1 MTAPYYEPEMVR
13 MMLDDHLLVAKEAGA
28 RIIDAVKPDCSYVW
42 EDCSGSMGPFIAPP
56 IFREFCV
63 PWYRQWKRF
72 LLDMGVPWIVMD
84 TDGNPT
90 PLVGLWLEGGVDCIL
105 PWEVNAVD
113 ILRIAED
120 FPELNL
126 MGGVYKHIF
135 EPESLTQVGRFET
148 KEARREIDTE
158 LERVVRPLRK
168 RGGYVVGLD
177 HCVHRAVGYTDFAYY
192 CRRLSEQ
199 YGKANQATRF
209 A

>member
-63 PWYRQWKRF
+63 PWYQEWKRF

-90 PLVGLWLEGGVDCIL
+90 ALVGLWLEGGVDCIL
-105 PWEVNAVD
+105 PWEVNAVN
-113 ILRIAED
+113 ILKIAQD

-126 MGGVYKHIF
+126 MGGVYKHVF

-148 KEARREIDTE
+148 KETRREIDTE
-158 LERVVRPLRK
+158 LERVVKPLRK

-177 HCVHRAVGYTDFAYY
+177 HCVHRGVGYTDFAYY
-192 CRRLSEQ
+192 CQRLSEQ
-199 YGKANQATRF
+199 YGKANEATRF